1 MIKTSI
7 EDFWL
12 TDTIPI
18 VCNTGYKVE
27 FNPVDRQFWIYTIWG
42 YTPINKQLLDRY
54 FI

>member
-1 MIKTSI
+1 MIKKSI

-18 VCNTGYKVE
+18 VCETEYKVE
-27 FNPVDRQFWIYTIWG
+27 WNNIDRQFWIYTVWG
-42 YTPINKQLLDRY
+42 YTTISKRLLDRY